1 MTTIIAF
8 ISQKGGVGKSTLS
21 RALAREASANGIKVK
36 IADLDTQQA
45 TCVDWNRLRLKKNV
59 QPVIAIEMF
68 GTASQALKTA
78 VQYELF
84 IIDGPARASAGTL
97 EIARVANLVV
107 QPSGP
112 SSDDLRP
119 AIKEFHALVKA
130 GIPKSKLIFAMSRM
144 GTPVEEATAREYIR
158 DAGYDVLDGCLYERP
173 AYRQAHNS
181 GRSVTETFYRNLNE
195 QADILIQALIDRVGE
210 EDGGF
215 I

>member
-8 ISQKGGVGKSTLS
+8 VSQKGGVGKSTLS
-21 RALAREASANGIKVK
+21 RALAREAAASGMRVK

-45 TCVDWNRLRLKKNV
+45 TCVDWNRVRLEKNIE
-59 QPVIAIEMF
+59 PVIAVEVF

-78 VQYELF
+78 AQYELF
-84 IIDGPARASAGTL
+84 IIDGPARASSGTL
-97 EIARVANLVV
+97 EIAKVANLVV

-130 GIPKSKLIFAMSRM
+130 GIPKKKLIFAMSRM
-144 GTPVEEATAREYIR
+144 GTPAEEATAREYIR
-158 DAGYDVLDGCLYERP
+158 DAGYEVLDGCLYERA

-181 GRSVTETFYRNLNE
+181 GRSATETYYKNLND
-195 QADILIQALIDRVGE
+195 QADALIQALIDKVEG
-210 EDGGF
+210 
-215 I
+215 